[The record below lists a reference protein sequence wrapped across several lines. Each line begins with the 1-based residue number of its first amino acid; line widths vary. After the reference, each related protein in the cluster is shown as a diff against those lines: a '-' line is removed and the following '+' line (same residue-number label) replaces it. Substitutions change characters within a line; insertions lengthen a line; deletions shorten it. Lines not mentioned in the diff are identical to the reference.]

1 MRIPISKGQL
11 PKRKTNSLSIHPD
24 YDILFT
30 FQIQKDDSMKILC
43 IGDVV
48 GTVGCSFLRAHL
60 PAFKKLHEIDL
71 VICNGENSADGN
83 GITPRSADYLFAS
96 GVDVITLGNHSF
108 RRPEIFTYL
117 DEKPNIIRPYNYPSA
132 STPGRGVC
140 EIDMG
145 FTTVTV
151 INLMGQESMDTH
163 PDNPFNAI
171 DKILKDIY
179 SRIIMVDFH
188 AEATSEKR
196 AMGLYLNGR
205 VSAVFGTH
213 THVMT
218 ADAEVLSEGTG
229 YITDLGMTGTIDSVL
244 GVKKEIILNRF
255 LTKLPARFDYADG
268 PAKLDCTIFELDR
281 KSGKCVSVSSY
292 ELR

>member
-1 MRIPISKGQL
+1 MR
-11 PKRKTNSLSIHPD
+11 
-24 YDILFT
+24 
-30 FQIQKDDSMKILC
+30 ILC

-48 GTVGCSFLRAHL
+48 GSPGCGFLRSHL
-60 PAFKKLHEIDL
+60 PAFKKLHEVDL

-108 RRPEIFTYL
+108 RRPEVFSYL
-117 DEKPNIIRPYNYPSA
+117 EEQPAIIRPCNFPEGT
-132 STPGRGVC
+132 TPGRGMCTV
-140 EIDMG
+140 DMG
-145 FTTVTV
+145 YTSVTV
-151 INLMGQESMDTH
+151 INAMGQEAIDAH
-163 PDNPFNAI
+163 LDNPFTAV
-171 DKILKDIY
+171 DRLLKEVD
-179 SRIIMVDFH
+179 SRIILVDFH

-196 AMGLYLNGR
+196 AMGLYLDGR

-218 ADAEVLSEGTG
+218 ADAEVLPGGTG

-244 GVKKEIILNRF
+244 GVKKEIIINRF
-255 LTKLPARFDYADG
+255 ITKLPGRFENADG
-268 PAKLDCTIFELDR
+268 RCKLDCTLFEIDR
-281 KSGKCVSVSSY
+281 SSGKCTSATSY